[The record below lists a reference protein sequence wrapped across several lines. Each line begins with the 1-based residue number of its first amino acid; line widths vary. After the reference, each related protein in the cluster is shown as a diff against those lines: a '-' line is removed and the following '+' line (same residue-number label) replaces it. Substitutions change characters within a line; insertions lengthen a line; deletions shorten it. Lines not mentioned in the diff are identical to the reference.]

1 MAGIK
6 HWDVGSAM
14 PVWLS
19 RSWGGTS
26 EHFLQKTI
34 TPHLLD
40 CGVSILE
47 FKVAVGEFE
56 EVMAVAVENRQWTE
70 VDRSNRFA
78 LQAALEQALKS
89 AKMRPLPKAS

>member
-1 MAGIK
+1 VAEVREWNIK
-6 HWDVGSAM
+6 AAM
-14 PVWLS
+14 PGWLS

-34 TPHLLD
+34 TPHLLN
-40 CGVSILE
+40 CGVRILE
-47 FKVAVGEFE
+47 FKVAVGDFE
-56 EVMAVAVENRQWTE
+56 EVMAVAVENRQWTA

-89 AKMRPLPKAS
+89 AKMRPLPAA

>member
-1 MAGIK
+1 MAEIN

-14 PVWLS
+14 PDWLS

-47 FKVAVGEFE
+47 FKVAVGDFE
-56 EVMAVAVENRQWTE
+56 EVVAVAVENRQRTA

-78 LQAALEQALKS
+78 LQAALEQALES
-89 AKMRPLPKAS
+89 AKMRPLPES